1 MRKFAKYILIAV
13 GMILFVYLLAILGLN
28 IYLQSEGLQ
37 KRIRVAAESAAGC
50 AVHIQGTHYTPWAG
64 FSIIGVSLQGKSL
77 AGQPPLLE
85 AASVSFRFAL
95 LSLLQ
100 GKLVVSEVVVADPSL
115 LLLPAQ
121 PESPPEFNAPESAPQ
136 PSPPSAPSPTPRMET
151 AERPPAGVEI
161 SVPTPATLPSE
172 NPALIEVKRIRVAN
186 GKAQLFDSKGAVAI
200 TLTGVEVAG
209 EILPDRSITGTFRIA
224 ETAVGAFA
232 HPGRV
237 KGTFTWKNGRL
248 VMPDLQSD
256 WAGGHLK
263 GSLETGP
270 GKEFSA
276 AVAADG
282 ILIKRLAADAGINGD
297 GSRGSLFSKGNLRGI
312 SGKPETFTGRVDMSL
327 QQARFQP
334 LDFIRQIGDLM
345 NIQELQ
351 MFELKTAEAV
361 LNIRDK
367 KVTVDTLVLESA
379 NLVMDAKGPIGFDG
393 KMKLQA
399 RLHLN
404 ERLRKDL
411 GGLLGNNFK
420 ESERPGYQQM
430 PFSITGTVS
439 RPKTDLLD
447 KLTGF
452 RIGEDVGGL
461 LKNLFRAQPQKPKGD
476 AEKNPGGG

>member
-1 MRKFAKYILIAV
+1 MRKFAKYILIAAGV
-13 GMILFVYLLAILGLN
+13 ILFVYLLAILGLN

-37 KRIRVAAESAAGC
+37 KRIRAAAESAAGC
-50 AVHIQGTHYTPWAG
+50 PVRIQGTHYTPWSG
-64 FSIIGVSLQGKSL
+64 FSIIGISLQGKSL
-77 AGQPPLLE
+77 PGQPPLLE
-85 AASVSFRFAL
+85 ATSVSFRFAL

-100 GKLVVSEVVVADPSL
+100 GKLLVSEVVVADPSFDL
-115 LLLPAQ
+115 LLAQ
-121 PESPPEFNAPESAPQ
+121 LEPPPEFSKPETAPT
-136 PSPPSAPSPTPRMET
+136 PSPAPRTET
-151 AERPPAGVEI
+151 AEHPPAGVEI
-161 SVPTPATLPSE
+161 TVPQPATIITPASP
-172 NPALIEVKRIRVAN
+172 PRIEVKRIRIAN
-186 GKAQLFDSKGAVAI
+186 GKAQFFDSKGALGL
-200 TLTGVEVAG
+200 TLTGVEVSG
-209 EILPDRSITGTFRIA
+209 EILPDRSIAGTFRIA
-224 ETAVGAFA
+224 ETGVGAFL

-237 KGTFTWKNGRL
+237 KGTFTWKKGRL
-248 VMPDLQSD
+248 LIPDLQSN

-263 GSLETGP
+263 GSLEIGP
-270 GKEFSA
+270 DKEFSVI
-276 AVAADG
+276 VAADG
-282 ILIKRLAADAGINGD
+282 ILIKKLAADAGINGD
-297 GSRGSLFSKGNLRGI
+297 GSRGSLFAKGNLHGI

-345 NIQELQ
+345 SIQELQ

-361 LNIRDK
+361 LNIHDK
-367 KVTVDTLVLESA
+367 KVAVDTLVLESE

-411 GGLLGNNFK
+411 AGFLGSNFK

-461 LKNLFRAQPQKPKGD
+461 LKNLFRAQPQKPKD
-476 AEKNPGGG
+476 EAEKNPGGG

>member
-1 MRKFAKYILIAV
+1 VRKFAKYILIVV
-13 GMILFVYLLAILGLN
+13 GMLLFLYFLAILGLN

-50 AVHIQGTHYTPWAG
+50 PVRIQGTHYTPWSG

-85 AASVSFRFAL
+85 ATSVSFRFAL

-100 GKLVVSEVVVADPSL
+100 GKLVVSEVVIADPSL
-115 LLLPAQ
+115 VSLRAQ
-121 PESPPEFNAPESAPQ
+121 PEPPPGVQVPEPSPQ
-136 PSPPSAPSPTPRMET
+136 PSSTSTASPTPGTET
-151 AERPPAGVEI
+151 AERPFAGVEI
-161 SVPTPATLPSE
+161 SVPTPAPLHSTSA
-172 NPALIEVKRIRVAN
+172 ALIEVQRIRIAN
-186 GKAQLFDSKGAVAI
+186 GSAQFFDSKGALAF
-200 TLTGVEVAG
+200 TLTGVEVSG
-209 EILPDRSITGTFRIA
+209 EISPDRSISGTFRIA
-224 ETAVGAFA
+224 QTGVGAYV
-232 HPGRV
+232 HPSRV
-237 KGTFTWKNGRL
+237 KGTFTWKDGRL
-248 VMPDLQSD
+248 IIPDLQSD

-263 GSLETGP
+263 GSLEIGP
-270 GKEFSA
+270 DKQFSA
-276 AVAADG
+276 VVAADG
-282 ILIKRLAADAGINGD
+282 ILIKKLAADAGIDGD
-297 GSRGSLFSKGNLRGI
+297 GSRGSLFSKGNLHGI

-345 NIQELQ
+345 SIQELQ

-367 KVTVDTLVLESA
+367 KVAVDTLVLESE

-404 ERLRKDL
+404 ERLRKELAGFL
-411 GGLLGNNFK
+411 GSNFK

-461 LKNLFRAQPQKPKGD
+461 LKNLFRAPPQKPKD
-476 AEKNPGGG
+476 EAKKNPGGG